1 LTQDNNTEGDVALD
15 ESTDSPVMKALR
27 KQIKDLEKQAN
38 SAPTRESI
46 EAEVR
51 DELARQSAISEQL
64 IALGHPVGMSSL
76 LKGQLGEAEVTRE
89 SVAEALRG
97 IGYQVEVDG
106 ASSEPEGEDST
117 QDHTDLANVT
127 GLSAKVR
134 SAAQGGDEDDLMRK
148 IALTTNQ
155 GELNA
160 LMAEAGLVQ
169 TLH

>member
-1 LTQDNNTEGDVALD
+1 
-15 ESTDSPVMKALR
+15 MKALR
-27 KQIKDLEKQAN
+27 KQIKDLEKLVN

-51 DELARQSAISEQL
+51 VELARQTAISEQL
-64 IALGHPVGMSSL
+64 IALRHPAGL
-76 LKGQLGEAEVTRE
+76 AEFLQGKLGDAEVTRE

-106 ASSEPEGEDST
+106 ASSEPEGESPT
-117 QDHTDLANVT
+117 EDHTDLANVT